1 MKKQRVLKAELGEGS
16 DVLVMTDSSIP
27 VIVQELQAI
36 LDNDDKFPN
45 GSKII
50 LTVDEWTDDEIEE
63 LGEWDGW

>member
-1 MKKQRVLKAELGEGS
+1 MSKQRILKAELGEGS

-50 LTVDEWTDDEIEE
+50 LTVDEWMDDELEE